1 MNDRKRSE
9 KTGYN
14 GKSSKRPWIAVA
26 VCCIALPYVVSA
38 ANWFFIVLAKVP
50 FRIEMT
56 TSEFIT
62 YLGTIGVIMWSV
74 YQFSSE
80 RDERLARYEREDS
93 LRMHEV
99 LNDTKNRIMANQNV
113 SHETIRKQVEAE
125 SEDGMQM
132 GQELEQ
138 IVRAADV
145 DKDER

>member
-1 MNDRKRSE
+1 
-9 KTGYN
+9 
-14 GKSSKRPWIAVA
+14 
-26 VCCIALPYVVSA
+26 
-38 ANWFFIVLAKVP
+38 
-50 FRIEMT
+50 
-56 TSEFIT
+56 
-62 YLGTIGVIMWSV
+62 MWSV